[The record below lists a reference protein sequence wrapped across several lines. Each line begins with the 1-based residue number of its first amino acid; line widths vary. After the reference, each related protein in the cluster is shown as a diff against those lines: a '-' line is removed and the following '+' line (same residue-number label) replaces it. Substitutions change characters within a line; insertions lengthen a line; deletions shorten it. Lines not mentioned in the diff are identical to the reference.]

1 MSNKARLVLI
11 NGPAG
16 SGKSWLYKNLATYL
30 NKHGVLAPQVQFKGP
45 LIKATA
51 NLLGINPEHAA
62 FDYDRFKVTDFYGLT
77 GRQWM
82 IKIATSAREQDDDI
96 FVKQAIQDVLN
107 KRGGA
112 AKIFICDDLGFENE
126 LNIPLAHP
134 DIDSLVVSIAP
145 TDGVGPSEQYPN
157 DSRFNLCHRANIKAV
172 NSDTALTLTIN
183 ALVRRGWVV
192 F

>member
-16 SGKSWLYKNLATYL
+16 SGKSWLYQNLKIYL
-30 NKHGVLAPQVQFKGP
+30 QKHGVLAPQVQFKGP

-51 NLLGINPEHAA
+51 NLLGLNPEHVL
-62 FDYDRFKVTDFYGLT
+62 FDYDKFKVTEFYGLS

-82 IKIATSAREQDDDI
+82 IKIATAAREQDDDI
-96 FVKQAIQDVLN
+96 FVKQAIQDVLL
-107 KRGGA
+107 KAGGA
-112 AKIFICDDLGFENE
+112 EKIFICDDLGFENE

-134 DIDSLVVSIAP
+134 DIESLVVSIAP
-145 TDGVGPSEQYPN
+145 SNGVGPGLQYPG
-157 DSRFNLCHRANIKAV
+157 DSRFNLCHRANIKGV

-183 ALVRRGWVV
+183 ALIRRGWAK
-192 F
+192 